1 MWGHLR
7 DSFLPL
13 HARDASGGEDER
25 GVRAALLVQLGQPR
39 VQVPP
44 YVGDRQVR
52 VSRPS
57 S

>member
-7 DSFLPL
+7 DSVLPL
-13 HARDASGGEDER
+13 HARDAGSGEDER